1 MCESYMIVESLH
13 CERDN
18 AYIQSMKWLCTIL
31 AITLKAIHSIS
42 KSPISM
48 HEKIHRRQKHGVVKD
63 ISQNVK

>member
-31 AITLKAIHSIS
+31 AITLKAIHAIS

-48 HEKIHRRQKHGVVKD
+48 HEKNAQKAEA
-63 ISQNVK
+63 